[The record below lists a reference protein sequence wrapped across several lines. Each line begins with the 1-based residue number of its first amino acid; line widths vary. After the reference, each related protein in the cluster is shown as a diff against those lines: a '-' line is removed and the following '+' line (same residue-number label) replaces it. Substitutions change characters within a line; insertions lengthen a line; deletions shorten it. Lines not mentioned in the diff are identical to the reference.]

1 MGLIVGLLS
10 AIGIILAW
18 SAIREPMQLRKF
30 NLSKNQ
36 KLLAKSKKVPADLWP
51 DVVDD
56 LASAIRAGL
65 SLPQAVIELCN
76 TGPEQL
82 RPAFQLCRDQY
93 QATGD
98 FNAGLNLIA
107 QNLEDPQADKFV
119 ASLQIAHEVGGA
131 DLGVLLRTL
140 SEVMRE
146 ELVLRGEIVAR
157 QSWTVNGAKLAVAA
171 PWVTALVLSTRDT
184 AANVY
189 MSASGI
195 RMLAICAII
204 SVLAY
209 VAMMKLA
216 ELPAEKR
223 LLA

>member
-1 MGLIVGLLS
+1 VGLIIGALL
-10 AIGIILAW
+10 ALGGMLIWGT
-18 SAIREPMQLRKF
+18 IREPVKFRQDKVKQNLKLFEKRKKYPS
-30 NLSKNQ
+30 N
-36 KLLAKSKKVPADLWP
+36 VWP

-65 SLPQAVIELCN
+65 SLPQAIFELCN
-76 TGPEQL
+76 SGPEEL
-82 RPAFQLCRDQY
+82 RSTFQLCRDQY

-98 FNAGLNLIA
+98 FKAGLNLISHE
-107 QNLEDPQADKFV
+107 LKDPQADKFV
-119 ASLQIAHEVGGA
+119 ASIQIAYEVGGA

-146 ELVLRGEIVAR
+146 ELALRGEIVAR

-184 AANVY
+184 AAKVY
-189 MSASGI
+189 LSPGGI
-195 RMLAICAII
+195 RMLASCLVV

-209 VAMMKLA
+209 GAMMKIA
-216 ELPAEKR
+216 KLPVEKR
-223 LLA
+223 LMP

>member
-1 MGLIVGLLS
+1 MGLIIGVLC
-10 AIGIILAW
+10 AIGMIFIW
-18 SAIREPMQLRKF
+18 GAIREPMKLRMFKVTKS
-30 NLSKNQ
+30 SKPLVKQ
-36 KLLAKSKKVPADLWP
+36 KKIPSDVWP

-65 SLPQAVIELCN
+65 SLPQAVIELCSS
-76 TGPEQL
+76 GPESL

-98 FNAGLNLIA
+98 FTAGLNLVS
-107 QNLEDPQADKFV
+107 QNLQDPQADKFV
-119 ASLQIAHEVGGA
+119 ASIQIAHEVGGA

-171 PWVTALVLSTRDT
+171 PWVTALVLSTRDS

-189 MSASGI
+189 LSTSGI
-195 RMLAICAII
+195 RMLVICAVV

-209 VAMMKLA
+209 AAMMKIA

>member
-1 MGLIVGLLS
+1 MGLIIGVLC
-10 AIGIILAW
+10 AIGMIFIW
-18 SAIREPMQLRKF
+18 EAIREPMKLRMFKVTKS
-30 NLSKNQ
+30 SKPLVKQ
-36 KLLAKSKKVPADLWP
+36 KKIPADVWP

-65 SLPQAVIELCN
+65 SLPQAVIELCSS
-76 TGPEQL
+76 GPESL

-98 FNAGLNLIA
+98 FTAGLNLVS
-107 QNLEDPQADKFV
+107 QNLQDPQADKFV
-119 ASLQIAHEVGGA
+119 ASIQIAHEVGGA

-171 PWVTALVLSTRDT
+171 PWVTALVLSTRDS

-189 MSASGI
+189 LSTGGI
-195 RMLAICAII
+195 RMLAICAVV

-209 VAMMKLA
+209 AAMMKIA

>member
-1 MGLIVGLLS
+1 MDLILGLLI
-10 AIGIILAW
+10 AIGIILTW
-18 SAIREPMQLRKF
+18 GAIREPMRLRKF
-30 NLSKNQ
+30 NMNRSQ
-36 KLLAKSKKVPADLWP
+36 KLSIYREKLSADVWP

-76 TGPEQL
+76 SGPEQL
-82 RPAFQLCRDQY
+82 RLAFQRCRDQY

-98 FNAGLNLIA
+98 FNAGLHLIA
-107 QNLEDPQADKFV
+107 QNLKDPQADKFV

-171 PWVTALVLSTRDT
+171 PWVTALVLATRDA

-195 RMLAICAII
+195 RMLAICAIV

-209 VAMMKLA
+209 VAMMKIA

>member
-18 SAIREPMQLRKF
+18 GAIREPMKHRKF
-30 NLSKNQ
+30 KITGRQ
-36 KLLAKSKKVPADLWP
+36 KLLVKNKNVPAELWP

-76 TGPEQL
+76 SGPEQL

-93 QATGD
+93 QTTGD

-107 QNLEDPQADKFV
+107 KNLEDPQADKFV

-131 DLGVLLRTL
+131 DLGVLLRTF

-195 RMLAICAII
+195 RMLAICAVI
-204 SVLAY
+204 SVFAY
-209 VAMMKLA
+209 LAMMKIA
-216 ELPAEKR
+216 ELPTEKR

>member
-1 MGLIVGLLS
+1 MGLIVGTLIALGS
-10 AIGIILAW
+10 ILVWGAL
-18 SAIREPMQLRKF
+18 REPIKFRGVKF
-30 NLSKNQ
+30 NVNQ
-36 KLLAKSKKVPADLWP
+36 KVSSYREKLSPDVWP

-65 SLPQAVIELCN
+65 SLPQAIVELCN
-76 TGPEQL
+76 SGPEQL
-82 RPAFQLCRDQY
+82 RPTFKLCRDQY

-98 FNAGLNLIA
+98 LWAGLNLIA
-107 QNLEDPQADKFV
+107 HNLKDPQADKFV
-119 ASLQIAHEVGGA
+119 ASISVAHEVGGA

-146 ELVLRGEIVAR
+146 EAVLRGEIVAR

-171 PWVTALVLSTRDT
+171 PWVTALVLSTRDS

-189 MSASGI
+189 LSANGI
-195 RMLAICAII
+195 RMLAICAFI
-204 SVLAY
+204 SIFAY
-209 VAMMKLA
+209 VAMMKIA
-216 ELPAEKR
+216 QLPTEKR

>member
-1 MGLIVGLLS
+1 VGLIAGVLVALGMLLLW
-10 AIGIILAW
+10 G
-18 SAIREPMQLRKF
+18 AIREPMKPRKF
-30 NLSKNQ
+30 KSDNN
-36 KLLAKSKKVPADLWP
+36 KLIVKRKKLPTDAWP

-65 SLPQAVIELCN
+65 SLPQAVTELCN
-76 TGPEQL
+76 SGPEQL

-98 FNAGLNLIA
+98 FNAGLILIA
-107 QNLEDPQADKFV
+107 QNLTDPQADKFV

-171 PWVTALVLSTRDT
+171 PWVTALVLSTRET

-189 MSASGI
+189 LSASGI
-195 RMLAICAII
+195 RMLAICAVI

-209 VAMMKLA
+209 AAMMKIA

>member
-1 MGLIVGLLS
+1 MGS
-10 AIGIILAW
+10 ILGVLFALGTILVW
-18 SAIREPMQLRKF
+18 GAIREPVKF
-30 NLSKNQ
+30 NGYKRNRSSAIFYRRK
-36 KLLAKSKKVPADLWP
+36 KLPADVWP

-76 TGPEQL
+76 SGPELL
-82 RPAFQLCRDQY
+82 RPSFKLCRDQY

-98 FNAGLNLIA
+98 FSAALNLIA
-107 QNLEDPQADKFV
+107 QDLKDSQADKFV
-119 ASLQIAHEVGGA
+119 ASIMVAHEVGGV

-157 QSWTVNGAKLAVAA
+157 QSWTINGAKLAVAA
-171 PWVTALVLSTRDT
+171 PWVTALVLSTRET

-189 MSASGI
+189 LSGNGI
-195 RMLAICAII
+195 RMLAVCAAI
-204 SVLAY
+204 SLLAY
-209 VAMMKLA
+209 VAMMKIA
-216 ELPAEKR
+216 ELPEEKR
-223 LLA
+223 LMA

>member
-1 MGLIVGLLS
+1 MGLI
-10 AIGIILAW
+10 IGILFSIGSLLLW
-18 SAIREPMQLRKF
+18 GAIREP
-30 NLSKNQ
+30 NQ
-36 KLLAKSKKVPADLWP
+36 FRWHKSKKDSMVFARNTKLPFDVWP
-51 DVVDD
+51 HVVDD

-65 SLPQAVIELCN
+65 SLPQAVIELTN

-82 RPAFQLCRDQY
+82 RPVFQLCRDQY

-98 FNAGLNLIA
+98 FNAGLSLIA
-107 QNLEDPQADKFV
+107 ENLKDPQADKFV
-119 ASLQIAHEVGGA
+119 SVLQIAHEVGGA
-131 DLGVLLRTL
+131 DLGILLRTL

-171 PWVTALVLSTRDT
+171 PWITALVLSTRDA

-189 MSASGI
+189 LSPSGM
-195 RMLAICAII
+195 RMLAICAVI

-209 VAMMKLA
+209 AAMLKIA
-216 ELPAEKR
+216 ELPKEKR

>member
-10 AIGIILAW
+10 AIGIILTW
-18 SAIREPMQLRKF
+18 GAIREPMRLRKF
-30 NLSKNQ
+30 KMHGRR
-36 KLLAKSKKVPADLWP
+36 KLQMKSKKVPADLWP

-65 SLPQAVIELCN
+65 SLPKAVIELCN
-76 TGPEQL
+76 SGPEQL
-82 RPAFQLCRDQY
+82 RPAFQMCRDQY

-107 QNLEDPQADKFV
+107 QNLEEPQADKFV

-171 PWVTALVLSTRDT
+171 PWITALVLSTRDT

-189 MSASGI
+189 MSASGL
-195 RMLAICAII
+195 RMLAACAVI
-204 SVLAY
+204 SVFAY

-216 ELPAEKR
+216 ELPKEKR

>member
-1 MGLIVGLLS
+1 MGLIIGVLC
-10 AIGIILAW
+10 AIGMIFIW
-18 SAIREPMQLRKF
+18 GAIREPMKLRMFKVTKS
-30 NLSKNQ
+30 SKPLVKQ
-36 KLLAKSKKVPADLWP
+36 KKIPSDVWP

-65 SLPQAVIELCN
+65 SLPQAVIELCSS
-76 TGPEQL
+76 GPEVL
-82 RPAFQLCRDQY
+82 RLAFQICRDQY

-98 FNAGLNLIA
+98 FTAGLNLIS
-107 QNLEDPQADKFV
+107 QNLQDPQADKFV
-119 ASLQIAHEVGGA
+119 ASIQIAHEVGGA

-171 PWVTALVLSTRDT
+171 PWVTALVLSTRDS

-189 MSASGI
+189 LSTSGI
-195 RMLAICAII
+195 RMLAICAVV

-209 VAMMKLA
+209 AAMMKIA

>member
-1 MGLIVGLLS
+1 MGLIIGLLS

-18 SAIREPMQLRKF
+18 GAIREPMKPRKF
-30 NLSKNQ
+30 KKTGNQ
-36 KLLAKSKKVPADLWP
+36 KLLVKTKKVPAELWP

-65 SLPQAVIELCN
+65 SLPQAVIELCKS
-76 TGPEQL
+76 GPEQL

-107 QNLEDPQADKFV
+107 KNLEDSQADKFV

-171 PWVTALVLSTRDT
+171 PWFTALVLSTRET

-195 RMLAICAII
+195 RMLAICAIV

-209 VAMMKLA
+209 VAMMKIA
-216 ELPAEKR
+216 ELPTEKR

>member
-1 MGLIVGLLS
+1 MGSILGVLFALGTILIWGAICEPVEFKGYKRNRSS
-10 AIGIILAW
+10 ALF
-18 SAIREPMQLRKF
+18 SRRK
-30 NLSKNQ
+30 
-36 KLLAKSKKVPADLWP
+36 KLPADVWP

-76 TGPEQL
+76 SGPELL
-82 RPAFQLCRDQY
+82 RPSFKLCRDQY
-93 QATGD
+93 QVTGD
-98 FNAGLNLIA
+98 FSTALNLIA
-107 QNLEDPQADKFV
+107 QDLRDSQADKFV
-119 ASLQIAHEVGGA
+119 ASIMVAHEVGGV

-157 QSWTVNGAKLAVAA
+157 QSWTISGAKLAVAA

-189 MSASGI
+189 LSGNGI
-195 RMLAICAII
+195 RMLFTCAVI
-204 SVLAY
+204 SLLAY
-209 VAMMKLA
+209 LAMMKIA
-216 ELPAEKR
+216 ELPEEKR
-223 LLA
+223 LMA

>member
-1 MGLIVGLLS
+1 MGLIIGLLS

-18 SAIREPMQLRKF
+18 GAIREPMKPRKF
-30 NLSKNQ
+30 KKTGNQ
-36 KLLAKSKKVPADLWP
+36 KLLAKTKKVPAELWP

-76 TGPEQL
+76 SGPEQL

-107 QNLEDPQADKFV
+107 KNLEDPQADKFV

-157 QSWTVNGAKLAVAA
+157 QSWTINGAKLAVAA
-171 PWVTALVLSTRDT
+171 PWVTALVLSTRDS

-195 RMLAICAII
+195 RMLVICAVV

-209 VAMMKLA
+209 LAMMKIA
-216 ELPAEKR
+216 ELPTEKR

>member
-1 MGLIVGLLS
+1 MGLIVGLLG

-18 SAIREPMQLRKF
+18 SAIREPMKF
-30 NLSKNQ
+30 HKPKRAISQKPFTKHSK
-36 KLLAKSKKVPADLWP
+36 LPADVWP

-76 TGPEQL
+76 SGPVQL

-98 FNAGLNLIA
+98 FIAGLNLIA

-189 MSASGI
+189 LSASGI
-195 RMLAICAII
+195 RMLAICAMV

-209 VAMMKLA
+209 IAMMKIA

>member
-1 MGLIVGLLS
+1 MGLILGLLI
-10 AIGIILAW
+10 AIGIILTW
-18 SAIREPMQLRKF
+18 GAIREPMRLRKF
-30 NLSKNQ
+30 KINRSQ
-36 KLLAKSKKVPADLWP
+36 KLSIYGEKLSADVWP

-65 SLPQAVIELCN
+65 SLQQAVIELCN
-76 TGPEQL
+76 SGPEQL
-82 RPAFQLCRDQY
+82 RLAFQRCRDQY

-98 FNAGLNLIA
+98 FNAGLHLIA

-171 PWVTALVLSTRDT
+171 PWVTALVLATRDA

-195 RMLAICAII
+195 RMLAICAIV

-209 VAMMKLA
+209 VAMMKIA

>member
-10 AIGIILAW
+10 AIGIVLTW
-18 SAIREPMQLRKF
+18 GAIREPMRLRKF
-30 NLSKNQ
+30 
-36 KLLAKSKKVPADLWP
+36 KLHGRRKLQMKSKKVPADLWP

-76 TGPEQL
+76 SGPEQL
-82 RPAFQLCRDQY
+82 RPAFQMCRDQY

-107 QNLEDPQADKFV
+107 QNLEEPQADKFV

-189 MSASGI
+189 MSASGL
-195 RMLAICAII
+195 RMLSACAVI
-204 SVLAY
+204 SIFAY
-209 VAMMKLA
+209 LAMMKLA
-216 ELPAEKR
+216 ELPKEKR

>member
-1 MGLIVGLLS
+1 MGLIAGLLS

-18 SAIREPMQLRKF
+18 GAIREPMKFRKQTSASSRKVF
-30 NLSKNQ
+30 AKRSK
-36 KLLAKSKKVPADLWP
+36 LPADVWP

-65 SLPQAVIELCN
+65 SLPHAVIELCN
-76 TGPEQL
+76 SGPEQL

-98 FNAGLNLIA
+98 FNAGLSLIA
-107 QNLEDPQADKFV
+107 QNLKDPQADKFV

-195 RMLAICAII
+195 RMLAICAVV

-209 VAMMKLA
+209 IAMMKIA

>member
-10 AIGIILAW
+10 AIGIILTW
-18 SAIREPMQLRKF
+18 GAIREPMRLRTFKIHGRR
-30 NLSKNQ
+30 
-36 KLLAKSKKVPADLWP
+36 KLQMKSKKVPADLWP

-65 SLPQAVIELCN
+65 SLPKAVIELCN
-76 TGPEQL
+76 SGPEQL
-82 RPAFQLCRDQY
+82 RPAFQMCRDQY

-107 QNLEDPQADKFV
+107 QNLEEPQADKFV

-189 MSASGI
+189 MSASGL
-195 RMLAICAII
+195 RMLAACAVI
-204 SVLAY
+204 SVFAY
-209 VAMMKLA
+209 LAMMKLA
-216 ELPAEKR
+216 ELPKEKR

>member
-1 MGLIVGLLS
+1 MGLIIGVLFSIGGILLW
-10 AIGIILAW
+10 G
-18 SAIREPMQLRKF
+18 AIREP
-30 NLSKNQ
+30 NQ
-36 KLLAKSKKVPADLWP
+36 FRWHKSKRYSGAFVKNTKLPSDVWP
-51 DVVDD
+51 HVVDD

-65 SLPQAVIELCN
+65 SLPQAVIELTN

-82 RPAFQLCRDQY
+82 RPVFQLCRDQY

-98 FNAGLNLIA
+98 FNTGLSLIA
-107 QNLEDPQADKFV
+107 ENLKDPQADKFV
-119 ASLQIAHEVGGA
+119 SVLQIAHEVGGA
-131 DLGVLLRTL
+131 DLGILLRTL

-171 PWVTALVLSTRDT
+171 PWITALVLSTRDA

-189 MSASGI
+189 LSPSGM
-195 RMLAICAII
+195 RMLAICVLVSA
-204 SVLAY
+204 LAY
-209 VAMMKLA
+209 AAMLKIA
-216 ELPAEKR
+216 QLPNEKR

>member
-1 MGLIVGLLS
+1 MGLIIGVLC
-10 AIGIILAW
+10 AIGMILIW
-18 SAIREPMQLRKF
+18 GAIREPIKLRKVKVTKF
-30 NLSKNQ
+30 SKRLANQ
-36 KLLAKSKKVPADLWP
+36 KKIPADAWP

-65 SLPQAVIELCN
+65 SLPQAVIELCSS
-76 TGPEQL
+76 GPEEL
-82 RPAFQLCRDQY
+82 RPAVQLCRDQY

-98 FNAGLNLIA
+98 FSAGLNLIS
-107 QNLEDPQADKFV
+107 QELQDPQADKFV
-119 ASLQIAHEVGGA
+119 ASIQIAHEVGGA

-171 PWVTALVLSTRDT
+171 PWITALVLSTRDS

-189 MSASGI
+189 LSASGI
-195 RMLAICAII
+195 RMLVICAVV
-204 SVLAY
+204 SVIAY
-209 VAMMKLA
+209 VAMMRIA
-216 ELPAEKR
+216 ELPTEKR

>member
-1 MGLIVGLLS
+1 MGLIIGVLFSIGGILLW
-10 AIGIILAW
+10 G
-18 SAIREPMQLRKF
+18 AIREP
-30 NLSKNQ
+30 NQ
-36 KLLAKSKKVPADLWP
+36 FRWHKSKRYSGAFVKNTKLPSDVWP
-51 DVVDD
+51 NVVDD

-65 SLPQAVIELCN
+65 SLPQAVIELTN

-82 RPAFQLCRDQY
+82 RPVFQLCRDQY

-98 FNAGLNLIA
+98 FNTGLSLIA
-107 QNLEDPQADKFV
+107 ENLKDPQADKFV
-119 ASLQIAHEVGGA
+119 SVLQIA
-131 DLGVLLRTL
+131 
-140 SEVMRE
+140 RE

-171 PWVTALVLSTRDT
+171 PWITALVLSTRDA

-189 MSASGI
+189 LSPSGM
-195 RMLAICAII
+195 RMLAICALV

-209 VAMMKLA
+209 AAMLKIA
-216 ELPAEKR
+216 QLPNEKR

>member
-1 MGLIVGLLS
+1 M
-10 AIGIILAW
+10 
-18 SAIREPMQLRKF
+18 RFRKF
-30 NLSKNQ
+30 KMNRNL
-36 KLLAKSKKVPADLWP
+36 KLLNNRKKVPADLWP

-76 TGPEQL
+76 SGPEQL
-82 RPAFQLCRDQY
+82 RPVFQLCRDQY

-98 FNAGLNLIA
+98 FNAGLNLVA
-107 QNLEDPQADKFV
+107 QNLEAPQADKFV

-195 RMLAICAII
+195 RMLGICAMI

-209 VAMMKLA
+209 VAMMKIA

>member
-10 AIGIILAW
+10 AIGIILVW
-18 SAIREPMQLRKF
+18 GAIHEPLKLRKF
-30 NLSKNQ
+30 KITGSQRPLIKT
-36 KLLAKSKKVPADLWP
+36 KKVPAELWP

-76 TGPEQL
+76 SGPEQL

-107 QNLEDPQADKFV
+107 KNLEDPQADKFV
-119 ASLQIAHEVGGA
+119 VSLQIAHEVGGA

-189 MSASGI
+189 MSAGGI
-195 RMLAICAII
+195 RMLAICAVI

-209 VAMMKLA
+209 LAMMKIA
-216 ELPAEKR
+216 ELPTEKR

>member
-1 MGLIVGLLS
+1 MGLVIGLLS
-10 AIGIILAW
+10 AIGIILIW
-18 SAIREPMQLRKF
+18 GAIREPMQLRKF
-30 NLSKNQ
+30 KIRGSR
-36 KLLAKSKKVPADLWP
+36 KLQMKSKKVSADLWP

-76 TGPEQL
+76 SGPEQL
-82 RPAFQLCRDQY
+82 RPAFQLCRDRY

-98 FNAGLNLIA
+98 FNAGLKLISH
-107 QNLEDPQADKFV
+107 NLEDPQADKFV

-189 MSASGI
+189 MSASGL
-195 RMLAICAII
+195 RMLAACAVI
-204 SVLAY
+204 SVFAY
-209 VAMMKLA
+209 LAMMKLA
-216 ELPAEKR
+216 ELPKEKR

>member
-1 MGLIVGLLS
+1 MGLIIGVLFSIG
-10 AIGIILAW
+10 AILFWG
-18 SAIREPMQLRKF
+18 AIREP
-30 NLSKNQ
+30 NQ
-36 KLLAKSKKVPADLWP
+36 FRWFKLKRSGNVFTKDTKLPSDIWP
-51 DVVDD
+51 HVVDD
-56 LASAIRAGL
+56 LASGVRAGL
-65 SLPQAVIELCN
+65 SLPQAVIELTN

-98 FNAGLNLIA
+98 FNAGLSLIA
-107 QNLEDPQADKFV
+107 EKLKDPQADKFV
-119 ASLQIAHEVGGA
+119 SVLQIAHEVGGA
-131 DLGVLLRTL
+131 DLGILLRTL

-157 QSWTVNGAKLAVAA
+157 QSWTVNGAKFAVAA
-171 PWVTALVLSTRDT
+171 PWITALVLSTRDA

-189 MSASGI
+189 LSPSGV
-195 RMLAICAII
+195 RMLAICAVV

-209 VAMMKLA
+209 TAMLKIA
-216 ELPAEKR
+216 ELPKEKR

>member
-1 MGLIVGLLS
+1 MGLIAGLLS

-18 SAIREPMQLRKF
+18 GAIREPMKF
-30 NLSKNQ
+30 HKPKRLISQ
-36 KLLAKSKKVPADLWP
+36 KLFAKRSKLPADVWP

-65 SLPQAVIELCN
+65 SLPHAVIELCN
-76 TGPEQL
+76 SGPEQL

-98 FNAGLNLIA
+98 FNAGLSLIA
-107 QNLEDPQADKFV
+107 QNLKDPQADKFV

-195 RMLAICAII
+195 RMLAICAVV

-209 VAMMKLA
+209 SAMMKIA

>member
-1 MGLIVGLLS
+1 MGLIAGLLC
-10 AIGIILAW
+10 AIGIILTW
-18 SAIREPMQLRKF
+18 GAIREPMQSWKLKI
-30 NLSKNQ
+30 NGNQ
-36 KLLAKSKKVPADLWP
+36 TLLTRGKKIPTDVWP

-65 SLPQAVIELCN
+65 SLPQAVTELCN
-76 TGPEQL
+76 SGPEQL
-82 RPAFQLCRDQY
+82 RFAFQLCRDQY

-98 FNAGLNLIA
+98 FNAGLLMMA

-171 PWVTALVLSTRDT
+171 PWVTALVLSTRDS

-195 RMLAICAII
+195 RMLVTCAIV

-209 VAMMKLA
+209 VAMMKIA

>member
-1 MGLIVGLLS
+1 
-10 AIGIILAW
+10 
-18 SAIREPMQLRKF
+18 
-30 NLSKNQ
+30 
-36 KLLAKSKKVPADLWP
+36 VPAELWP

-76 TGPEQL
+76 SGPEQL
-82 RPAFQLCRDQY
+82 RPAFHLCRDQY

-107 QNLEDPQADKFV
+107 ENLEDPQADKFV

-171 PWVTALVLSTRDT
+171 PWITALVLSTRDT

-189 MSASGI
+189 TSASGI
-195 RMLAICAII
+195 RMLAICAVI

-209 VAMMKLA
+209 VAMMKIA
-216 ELPAEKR
+216 ELPTEKR

>member
-1 MGLIVGLLS
+1 MGLIVGTLIALGLVLVWG
-10 AIGIILAW
+10 AL
-18 SAIREPMQLRKF
+18 REPMKF
-30 NLSKNQ
+30 RGFRLNLNQ
-36 KLLAKSKKVPADLWP
+36 KVFGYREKLSPDVWP

-65 SLPQAVIELCN
+65 SLPQAIIELCN
-76 TGPEQL
+76 SGPERL
-82 RPAFQLCRDQY
+82 RPTFKLCRDQY

-98 FNAGLNLIA
+98 FRAGLNLIA
-107 QNLEDPQADKFV
+107 NNLRDPQADKFV
-119 ASLQIAHEVGGA
+119 ASILIAHEVGGA

-146 ELVLRGEIVAR
+146 EIAIRGEIIAR

-171 PWVTALVLSTRDT
+171 PWVTALVLSTRDS

-189 MSASGI
+189 LSANGI
-195 RMLAICAII
+195 RMLAICAFM
-204 SVLAY
+204 SVFSY
-209 VAMMKLA
+209 VAMMKIA
-216 ELPAEKR
+216 QLPTEKR

>member
-10 AIGIILAW
+10 AIGIILTW
-18 SAIREPMQLRKF
+18 GAIHEPMRFRKF
-30 NLSKNQ
+30 KIIRNQ
-36 KLLAKSKKVPADLWP
+36 KPFVKGKKVPADLWP

-76 TGPEQL
+76 SGPEQL
-82 RPAFQLCRDQY
+82 QPAFQLCRDQY

-98 FNAGLNLIA
+98 FNAGLNLLA

-119 ASLQIAHEVGGA
+119 TSLQVAHEVGGA

-189 MSASGI
+189 MSTSGI
-195 RMLAICAII
+195 RMLAICAVI

-209 VAMMKLA
+209 VAMMKIA
-216 ELPAEKR
+216 ELPTEKR